1 MKANYQVSVAMSE
14 EELKL
19 EEFKRL
25 WSAANIKAEPYNY
38 DEDEIFQLSANLDSE
53 AG

>member
-1 MKANYQVSVAMSE
+1 MSE

-25 WSAANIKAEPYNY
+25 WSAANIKAEPYHFEDY
-38 DEDEIFQLSANLDSE
+38 DETNLPNYPLL
-53 AG
+53 